1 MRLGV
6 RVRTVSLLN
15 IKRAMSPMGT
25 SLSTVSVPDWQTAC
39 ASKFNCTS
47 EGLVNILGEAIFPT
61 CPANGSL
68 PPDVWGISNRACE
81 QSCGIFTQSVDF
93 TSSALTMS
101 TWLLPWL
108 ALIAQLPFEANGSI
122 NFMSACLSI
131 GSPALA
137 AYSIAL
143 TAFNRRY
150 ISIAFRKIKET
161 AQHNSRC
168 RYMVERVDAAA
179 FILRETQQCP
189 MRANQRAG
197 ELASLIIL
205 DDDNGQQKFWITA
218 EKDLRNT
225 RRGFTQSFLAQ
236 VLFAFLAYLI
246 SFIAAV
252 HDSLGSPD
260 VGNQFASSTVWS
272 WMFPIVFGYVRVGSQ
287 CKVGT
292 IKKALTDHKFIP
304 ERDITGKVE
313 YVAQTGLCSNAD
325 LHILSDARS
334 GAFSTFRETLPL
346 LPIHQRHVSGASQ
359 SEIPSLHSRGVCS
372 GSQAPFPHMS
382 RKGSVDQDSQSD
394 YVLAQQGIPKLSPN
408 DFDESPSPLLTW
420 WGFDVR
426 GDERTE
432 GPIFNYARIFTWF
445 TFAGHVQRGFENGIS
460 SFRTMFNPST
470 ARDAAIRC
478 RLEPELSAFIPLST
492 LHQHPH
498 IIHHMFQAALVA
510 LFLQWGTTGAAILV
524 AYWTPAVGLG
534 CRSGG
539 YLIYGIAATVS
550 WLMLVFSNLIS
561 HEVMQRLEVRD
572 QRGTRGL
579 SALAVITRITGK
591 TLAIFNAAWLIA
603 SGVMEDIG
611 AFQTCWCDTD
621 AFQYHGNGWIS
632 VFKDASDLRNV
643 AGGTWIGG
651 FVWSMGVCLA
661 VSAVFAYQVN
671 GERNSL
677 D

>member
-1 MRLGV
+1 MPSV
-6 RVRTVSLLN
+6 T
-15 IKRAMSPMGT
+15 AMGT
-25 SLSTVSVPDWQTAC
+25 SLSTVSMPDWQTGCAC
-39 ASKFNCTS
+39 KFNCTS
-47 EGLVNILGEAIFPT
+47 EGLVNILGEAISPT

-81 QSCGIFTQSVDF
+81 QSCGVFTQVSTILGSVDF

-101 TWLLPWL
+101 TWL

-122 NFMSACLSI
+122 NFLSTCLSI

-143 TAFNRRY
+143 TAFNRQY
-150 ISIAFRKIKET
+150 ISIAFRKITEA

-168 RYMVERVDAAA
+168 RYMVKRVDAAA

-205 DDDNGQQKFWITA
+205 DDDN
-218 EKDLRNT
+218 
-225 RRGFTQSFLAQ
+225 

-252 HDSLGSPD
+252 HDSLGQP
-260 VGNQFASSTVWS
+260 QHRTVWS

-313 YVAQTGLCSNAD
+313 YVAQT
-325 LHILSDARS
+325 
-334 GAFSTFRETLPL
+334 AFSAFRETLPL
-346 LPIHQRHVSGASQ
+346 LPIHQRHASGASQ
-359 SEIPSLHSRGVCS
+359 SETPSLHTRGVCS
-372 GSQAPFPHMS
+372 GSQVPFPHMS
-382 RKGSVDQDSQSD
+382 RKGSVDRDSQSD

-408 DFDESPSPLLTW
+408 DLEDSPSPPLTW

-432 GPIFNYARIFTWF
+432 GPIFKYARIFTWF
-445 TFAGHVQRGFENGIS
+445 TMGFPA
-460 SFRTMFNPST
+460 MLDPST

-478 RLEPELSAFIPLST
+478 RLEPELRAFIPLST
-492 LHQHPH
+492 LHQHLH

-572 QRGTRGL
+572 QRGMHGLRG
-579 SALAVITRITGK
+579 LAVITRITGK
-591 TLAIFNAAWLIA
+591 TIAIFNAVWLIA
-603 SGVMEDIG
+603 SSVMEDIG

-632 VFKDASDLRNV
+632 VFKDASDLRNE
-643 AGGTWIGG
+643 A
-651 FVWSMGVCLA
+651 SMGVCLA